1 MEVNF
6 RRTYFDTNHQVVAG
20 ISAQYFSE
28 RDLFTPITRNLDYK
42 QFVRRRRPRLAK
54 LQKRLLI
61 KVSNVLA
68 PKQSYGSTVLAGNIA
83 RISFNSNNLFTN
95 KFLPP
100 FKKAL

>member
-6 RRTYFDTNHQVVAG
+6 RRTYFDTSHQVVAG

-28 RDLFTPITRNLDYK
+28 RDLFTPITRNLDDK

-54 LQKRLLI
+54 LHKRLLI

-68 PKQSYGSTVLAGNIA
+68 VNRVTVPQFSLAI
-83 RISFNSNNLFTN
+83 
-95 KFLPP
+95 LPG
-100 FKKAL
+100 